1 MYLWWVNYFGEEWGC
16 YVIAKTRGKAKLM
29 FGSYFG
35 RGEWNDIR
43 STRLK
48 VANGYAAALFTQP
61 DGTFIRYEKYC
72 NECGRR
78 LRNGY

>member
-1 MYLWWVNYFGEEWGC
+1 MYLWWVNYYGEEWGC

-35 RGEWNDIR
+35 TGEWNDIR

-48 VANGYAAALFTQP
+48 VANGYAAALLDDADDPRLKELGVKYVDP
-61 DGTFIRYEKYC
+61 DEM
-72 NECGRR
+72 EDE
-78 LRNGY
+78 

>member
-1 MYLWWVNYFGEEWGC
+1 MYLWWVEYYDEEWGC

-48 VANGYAAALFTQP
+48 VANGYAAALLDDEDDPRLAELGVKYVDP
-61 DGTFIRYEKYC
+61 DEMEG
-72 NECGRR
+72 
-78 LRNGY
+78 

>member
-1 MYLWWVNYFGEEWGC
+1 MYLWWVEYYDEEWGC

-48 VANGYAAALFTQP
+48 VANGYAAALLDDADDPILAELGVGYVDP
-61 DGTFIRYEKYC
+61 DEM
-72 NECGRR
+72 EDE
-78 LRNGY
+78 